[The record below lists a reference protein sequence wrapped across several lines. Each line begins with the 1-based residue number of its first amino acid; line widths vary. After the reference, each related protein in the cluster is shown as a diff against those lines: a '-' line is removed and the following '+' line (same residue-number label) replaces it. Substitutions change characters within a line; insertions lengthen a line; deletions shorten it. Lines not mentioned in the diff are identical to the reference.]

1 MAQNFQRFK
10 NFKELDLFI
19 QNSLNK
25 FFFVEPWKKLYE
37 RTGNNH
43 RDIISD
49 KSTIPDLII
58 YNKTFNKSDCFF
70 ESNEK
75 TYIKFPRMRFLLR
88 PKYKKEYNPIDTYGK
103 NDEVYF
109 FNKQEISEYNNNINI
124 PLNNKFK
131 DEKKNYLNEPKTF
144 LKQKCPYS
152 LEENKIKNNN
162 KKELVNNLNTLEHEE
177 DKEIQECDKDKLPDS
192 KKAIIEFKAI
202 PKYFDD
208 KKIKDLNT
216 INENMYNIDLE
227 QYEKKNIDIERFFSN
242 NNDYNLNDI
251 QTLEKNNIKDN
262 LFQEIDN
269 FIQNEKKED
278 KINKEEINIDNNKEN
293 HIDNNICS
301 NNVNDLIINN
311 GKQED
316 KKQFFNIFDTENKF
330 NDIFLGNQ
338 LSIINTK
345 NQQTIN
351 SNNDDLNNKKEINI
365 INNKNNIN
373 FKGKNENITETN
385 SEKEYTEEKIQNSM
399 ISPQQNKDNLIRN
412 QNIPFFYQQNQQ
424 NSPYYYYNSFLYP
437 TLFYN
442 NIQYN
447 NKNYL
452 NNLNYKNIKGNV
464 INSNNVNY
472 YPFRRRIQNI
482 GMPNTSFNNC
492 YNLDN
497 SVQYFNKGN
506 NENQKL
512 YVNNIN
518 FYLKNNNYQY
528 NLKNN
533 SDINEQKIGNNNS
546 NNLSNINQNNTNL
559 NRRIYN
565 IVPQDI
571 WKNKPEEENNDVLY
585 RNENINNIIIN
596 NNKDNDINSI
606 NINKNIFK
614 EKIDFKKDLKNKS
627 NNNNIFENKKYVKT
641 SDYLENLNLIIR
653 KNTEKKNWL
662 VLNHNN
668 SIIHN
673 FNNEELLKFLKERE
687 KNDKSLEEITI
698 NDYDTDF
705 VFPAEVICEFLEDF
719 FSHEK

>member
-109 FNKQEISEYNNNINI
+109 FIKQEIPEYNNNINI

-131 DEKKNYLNEPKTF
+131 DEKKNYLNEQKTF

-162 KKELVNNLNTLEHEE
+162 KNELINNLNTLEREE
-177 DKEIQECDKDKLPDS
+177 DKEIQECSNDKEPDS
-192 KKAIIEFKAI
+192 KKAIKEFKAI
-202 PKYFDD
+202 PNYFDD
-208 KKIKDLNT
+208 KKIKDLNI
-216 INENMYNIDLE
+216 INENIYNIDLE
-227 QYEKKNIDIERFFSN
+227 QYEKKNIDIELFFSN

-251 QTLEKNNIKDN
+251 QTLENNNIKDN

-269 FIQNEKKED
+269 FIQNKKKED
-278 KINKEEINIDNNKEN
+278 KINKEETNIDNNKEN
-293 HIDNNICS
+293 HIDNNSCS
-301 NNVNDLIINN
+301 NNVNDLIINI
-311 GKQED
+311 GKQEN

-345 NQQTIN
+345 NQQAIN
-351 SNNDDLNNKKEINI
+351 NNNDDLNNKKEINI

-385 SEKEYTEEKIQNSM
+385 SEKEYKEEKIQNSM
-399 ISPQQNKDNLIRN
+399 IAPQQNKDNLIRN

-424 NSPYYYYNSFLYP
+424 NSPYYYYNSFLYSTP
-437 TLFYN
+437 FYN
-442 NIQYN
+442 NIQYS
-447 NKNYL
+447 NKNYV

-464 INSNNVNY
+464 INSNNANY
-472 YPFRRRIQNI
+472 YPFRRTIPNI
-482 GMPNTSFNNC
+482 NMSNTN
-492 YNLDN
+492 
-497 SVQYFNKGN
+497 FNKEN

-546 NNLSNINQNNTNL
+546 NNLSNINQNDTNL
-559 NRRIYN
+559 NQGIYN
-565 IVPQDI
+565 IIPQDI

-585 RNENINNIIIN
+585 RNENINNIINN
-596 NNKDNDINSI
+596 NNKEKDINNSI
-606 NINKNIFK
+606 NVNKNIFK
-614 EKIDFKKDLKNKS
+614 EKIDFKTELKNKS
-627 NNNNIFENKKYVKT
+627 YNNNIFENKKYIKT
-641 SDYLENLNLIIR
+641 SDYLENLNPIIR
-653 KNTEKKNWL
+653 KNIEKKNWL
-662 VLNHNN
+662 VLNNNN

-687 KNDKSLEEITI
+687 KIDKSLEEITI
-698 NDYDTDF
+698 NDYDTDA
-705 VFPAEVICEFLEDF
+705 VFPVEVIREILEDF

>member
-131 DEKKNYLNEPKTF
+131 DEKKDYLNEPKTF

-385 SEKEYTEEKIQNSM
+385 SEKEYKEEKIQNSM

-437 TLFYN
+437 TPFYN
-442 NIQYN
+442 KIQYN
-447 NKNYL
+447 NKNFV

-472 YPFRRRIQNI
+472 YPFRRRIPNI
-482 GMPNTSFNNC
+482 NMSNTNFNNY

-546 NNLSNINQNNTNL
+546 NNLSNINQNDTNL
-559 NRRIYN
+559 NQRIYN

-571 WKNKPEEENNDVLY
+571 WKKKTEVENNDVLY
-585 RNENINNIIIN
+585 RNENIISFI
-596 NNKDNDINSI
+596 
-606 NINKNIFK
+606 
-614 EKIDFKKDLKNKS
+614 LQ
-627 NNNNIFENKKYVKT
+627 
-641 SDYLENLNLIIR
+641 
-653 KNTEKKNWL
+653 
-662 VLNHNN
+662 
-668 SIIHN
+668 
-673 FNNEELLKFLKERE
+673 
-687 KNDKSLEEITI
+687 
-698 NDYDTDF
+698 
-705 VFPAEVICEFLEDF
+705 
-719 FSHEK
+719 